1 MEYKLKNLRKAMD
14 ATTHSGVHFSEEQK
28 NHIRAAIN
36 SGGRFNFSKPR
47 RIQVFA
53 MTSVVM
59 AVLIIFVSSQI
70 DLMES
75 FRGGSGQGEQM
86 VNIPEDIPGFVQ
98 ESDFGLIDWNRT
110 AEPFGRN
117 LVGNENK
124 SGVIGMDM
132 PSLEQQKWMWHLW
145 GTDAEELTV
154 VGFNRET
161 QIVHPL
167 LLNGNGWTT
176 ELGGENNGADQ
187 HIPSSVKI
195 PERGEWA
202 ILLYADGELFDIL
215 VYEFWE

>member
-1 MEYKLKNLRKAMD
+1 MEINLRNLRKVMD
-14 ATTHSGVHFSEEQK
+14 ATTHSGKHFSEEQK
-28 NHIRAAIN
+28 NNIRAAIN
-36 SGGRFNFSKPR
+36 SGGHYNFNKPR
-47 RIQVFA
+47 RFHVFA
-53 MTSVVM
+53 MTSIVIAVV
-59 AVLIIFVSSQI
+59 VLFVSSHF
-70 DLMES
+70 DLVAPIS
-75 FRGGSGQGEQM
+75 RGSNQGEHM
-86 VNIPEDIPGFVQ
+86 VNIPEDIPGFVK
-98 ESDFGLIDWNRT
+98 ESDIRLIEWNKT

-132 PSLEQQKWMWHLW
+132 PSLEGQKWMWHLW
-145 GTDAEELTV
+145 DTDAEELTV
-154 VGFNRET
+154 VGFHRET
-161 QIVHPL
+161 NTFHPL
-167 LLNGNGWTT
+167 LLNGTGWTT